1 MFYQILIKT
10 AESIHAIPYQYYRT
24 LTAAKEA
31 LMDWARGVLALHPD
45 KRYSE
50 VPADPRSAEK
60 VLLHAAIAAPGKK
73 PAYKGII
80 VEHAFADEDGAGF
93 VDRLNRIYAEARD
106 AACNA
111 LAPGETVKM
120 PYDEYD
126 VDGNNIS
133 VRYEG
138 RHGAVRAD
146 VKSVKK
152 DAEGKVTVTAVNG
165 YGFKEKLKP
174 YDILDKDWPYL
185 ADCILKEKKSQN

>member
-50 VPADPRSAEK
+50 IPADHRSTEK
-60 VLLHAAIAAPGKK
+60 VLLHVAIAAPGKK
-73 PAYKGII
+73 PAYEGLI
-80 VEHAFADEDGAGF
+80 VEHTFADEGGAGF
-93 VDRLNRIYAEARD
+93 DDRLNKIYAEARD
-106 AACNA
+106 AACEA
-111 LAPGETVKM
+111 LAPGETIKM
-120 PYDEYD
+120 PYNKDD

-133 VRYEG
+133 VRYKG

-146 VKSVKK
+146 VKSVTK
-152 DAEGKVTVTAVNG
+152 DTEGKVTVTAVNG

-174 YDILDKDWPYL
+174 YDILDKDWPFL
-185 ADCILKEKKSQN
+185 ADCIFKEKKSKN